1 MAKNHYLIIGDG
13 RLAQH
18 LMLYCRYLDLTVQQ
32 WSRRFNQ
39 ISELEQLLKEST
51 HCLLAISDSAIH
63 EFHQEY
69 LAKQEKLCCVHFS
82 GALTHREIHS
92 AHPLMTFTEVEY
104 PLEFYK
110 QIHFVVSGVESLQ
123 ELIPDFPN
131 KSTQLFSAYKA
142 QYHTACVIGGNFTTL
157 MLTHFVQ
164 QMQSLHIP
172 ESAAR
177 LYINQIV
184 ENAFQNPEK
193 ALTGPL
199 ARKDWRTIE
208 LNLKSLQGKPFEKIY
223 ETIVENTIGEKP

>member
-1 MAKNHYLIIGDG
+1 MKNHYLIIGNG

-18 LMLYCRYLDLTVQQ
+18 LLHYCRILKLSTSHWERRNCQQ
-32 WSRRFNQ
+32 
-39 ISELEQLLKEST
+39 SELNDLIHQST
-51 HCLLAISDSAIH
+51 HCFFAISDSAIH
-63 EFHQEY
+63 DFYQSNQSA
-69 LAKQEKLCCVHFS
+69 LEKLCCIHFS
-82 GALTHREIHS
+82 GALTHSVIKS
-92 AHPLMTFTEVEY
+92 AHPLMTFTEELY
-104 PLEFYK
+104 DEDFYK

-131 KSTQLFSAYKA
+131 TSTQLFSAYKA

-172 ESAAR
+172 ESGAR

-184 ENAFQNPEK
+184 QNAFTHPEK

-199 ARKDWRTIE
+199 ARKDWKTIE
-208 LNLKSLQGKPFEKIY
+208 TNLKSLKGQSFEKIY
-223 ETIVENTIGEKP
+223 ETIVESTIGERP